1 MNIDVELQDPYMFST
16 WPIYLTLGLFAF
28 SLIVVAVYFLLL
40 RKKIKDKPIEIKKPP
55 MSLVAGIKKKYLDA
69 LIKIEDDVTKGKID
83 NRKAYR
89 ELSSVIRLFVFDM
102 TGIKVQNYTL
112 TEISILK
119 IKPLTTLVAEYYSP
133 EFEEGENGNI
143 KSSLDKTRGVIQRWR

>member
-16 WPIYLTLGLFAF
+16 WPIFLILGLFIL
-28 SLIVVAVYFLLL
+28 SLIIVAIYFILI
-40 RKKIKDKPIEIKKPP
+40 RKRIKDKPIEIKKPP

-69 LIKIEDDVTKGKID
+69 IMKIEDDVAKGKID
-83 NRKAYR
+83 SRKAYR

-133 EFEEGENGNI
+133 EFAEGDKGNI
-143 KSSLDKTRGVIQRWR
+143 KSSLDKTKGVIQRWR